1 MAVGVSLIGALLCL
15 VAVPL
20 VLILV
25 FLVPLYNRLV
35 RLREQVRG
43 AWAQID
49 VMLKRRYDLI
59 PNLVETVKGY
69 ASHEKETLERVIAA
83 RNQAASVTASPA
95 QAAQAEGVLSG
106 ALRQMFALSEAY
118 PDLKANQNFLQ
129 LQGELGNTEN
139 QISAQRQAYNSLTA
153 QYNTAVM
160 GFPGNV
166 MAGMFGFT
174 PQPFFEVQDVAQ
186 REAPQV
192 KF

>member
-1 MAVGVSLIGALLCL
+1 MLCL
-15 VAVPL
+15 LIIPLIVVAGL
-20 VLILV
+20 FIA
-25 FLVPLYNRLV
+25 FYNRLV

-69 ASHEKETLERVIAA
+69 ASHEKETLDRVIAA
-83 RNQAASVTASPA
+83 RNQAVTVTASPA
-95 QAAQAEGVLSG
+95 QAAHAEGVLGG
-106 ALRQMFALSEAY
+106 ALRQMFALAESY

-129 LQGELGNTEN
+129 LQGELANTEN
-139 QISAQRQAYNSLTA
+139 QISSQRQAYNSLTA
-153 QYNTAVM
+153 QYNTAVL
-160 GFPGNV
+160 GFPGNL